1 MQKDI
6 LEKAAGI
13 IKKDRGINLKN
24 LTNKEKAILI
34 DALRKKYRLKNL
46 LKELEISKSSY
57 CYQASKIQ
65 KKDKYEYLRIRIKEI
80 FAEILKRLKSSYS
93 RVNP

>member
-6 LEKAAGI
+6 LEKAAEI

-34 DALRKKYRLKNL
+34 DALRKKY
-46 LKELEISKSSY
+46 
-57 CYQASKIQ
+57 
-65 KKDKYEYLRIRIKEI
+65 
-80 FAEILKRLKSSYS
+80 
-93 RVNP
+93 